1 MIKKLGYY
9 SVISHLWIQWI
20 MLGSILLNTFM
31 VYPNIFH
38 NVPATLESSME
49 WMEVASPHTYFPPLG
64 LLSILTG
71 VLAAILAWKVKPAR
85 KWVLLSLLAIILEG
99 AASILFEWPR
109 NEIMFIEGADVHSVE
124 FLKQTVKEFKMVHW
138 FRVACNIFGSLFIF
152 IGFIKYDRFITVD
165 KCNQRELNK

>member
-9 SVISHLWIQWI
+9 SVLSHLWIQWI

-38 NVPATLESSME
+38 NVPETLESSME

-64 LLSILTG
+64 FVSILTG
-71 VLAAILAWKVKPAR
+71 VLAAILGWKVKPAR
-85 KWVLLSLLAIILEG
+85 KWIILSLLAIIFEG

-109 NEIMFIEGADVHSVE
+109 NEIMFIEGANVHSVE
-124 FLKQTVKEFKMVHW
+124 FLKQTVREFKIVHS
-138 FRVACNIFGSLFIF
+138 FRVACNVFGSLFVF
-152 IGFIKYDRFITVD
+152 IGFIKYDRFLTVD
-165 KCNQRELNK
+165 KCSQRGLNK